1 MTLKMRVT
9 DSRSLRRRREEL
21 MHVFCDAAGGPL
33 TTEELSDLAAAGRL
47 SPEER
52 GLYDEL
58 RRVELL
64 LDS

>member
-1 MTLKMRVT
+1 
-9 DSRSLRRRREEL
+9 

-33 TTEELSDLAAAGRL
+33 TTEELSDLAAVGRL